1 MIKSSPQSPVEG
13 SNLDNDVP
21 PPLPK
26 RNRPQ
31 DAQNNKKPFYE
42 NGKVPLDI
50 TSMFLGHETNLGPLP
65 RLSFDKKTSK
75 ITKSLSDPNSE
86 IMIDNSLYSDVSVP
100 PPLPPRAPL
109 SNTGSSD
116 PDAVNSINKQM
127 SYPLVATCT
136 PLVNNYVSNI
146 FVDF

>member
-1 MIKSSPQSPVEG
+1 M
-13 SNLDNDVP
+13 P

-31 DAQNNKKPFYE
+31 IDGQNNKKPLYV

-50 TSMFLGHETNLGPLP
+50 NSVLSGDDDINFNTQHNVDVDSNVNNLQSDG
-65 RLSFDKKTSK
+65 
-75 ITKSLSDPNSE
+75 TKNPTPE
-86 IMIDNSLYSDVSVP
+86 IMVDNSLYSDLSTP
-100 PPLPPRAPL
+100 PPLPPRNPV
-109 SNTGSSD
+109 SNSGISD

-136 PLVNNYVSNI
+136 PLLNNYVSNN